1 MIKLGEINI
10 SSVKLGDSNISK
22 VYQGEALIF
31 GGGQPPI
38 EAKLP
43 DDTLYNYRGKNFS
56 EDLLGIKTDKGS
68 TGSLNFL
75 GGSYAMNGN
84 YLTLS
89 NNPQFKPAIQSNIFN
104 IFDSEPALT
113 IMFSAYPDSNTNNSS
128 DIISNRSAESN
139 YNYMLRNYTGGTY
152 LHGLSNYQN
161 YTLAENDLGDVIMLQ
176 VDENSVAKLTNVTKG
191 ISTEEFNVQWGESST
206 NYTMFYANYSSQN
219 VEHWSGEFGWIF
231 CCKRKI
237 TEEEIQQVIAF
248 NSK

>member
-1 MIKLGEINI
+1 MIRLGEINI

-56 EDLLGIKTDKGS
+56 EDLLGINTDKG
-68 TGSLNFL
+68 GIGPLNL
-75 GGSYAMNGN
+75 LDGSYAMNGN

-89 NNPQFKPAIQSNIFN
+89 NYPRFKPAIQSNIFN
-104 IFDSEPALT
+104 MFESKPALT
-113 IMFSAYPDSNTNNSS
+113 IMFSAYPDSNTKNSS
-128 DIISNRSAESN
+128 NIISNRSSETN

-152 LHGLSNYQN
+152 LHGSSNYRK

-176 VDENSVAKLTNVTKG
+176 VDGNSVAKLTNITKG
-191 ISTEEFNVQWGESST
+191 VSTEEFKVQWGEPST

-219 VEHWSGEFGWIF
+219 VEFWTGEFGWIF